1 MTRVIEL
8 PDTTR
13 RDNMFTFPEFTDLAD
28 VPHHGLSVGIGTIVD
43 NTRQAVMMLT
53 GADKQT
59 AFERIAAA
67 EPLRTGLACDRRHR
81 VRGVHDPCR
90 RRRLPR
96 LSDQPRSL

>member
-1 MTRVIEL
+1 VTRVIDL

-28 VPHHGLSVGIGTIVD
+28 VPHHGLSVGIATIVD

-59 AFERIAAA
+59 AFERIVAADHY
-67 EPLRTGLACDRRHR
+67 EPDWPATAVTECAAFTILADTAAS
-81 VRGVHDPCR
+81 RG
-90 RRRLPR
+90 
-96 LSDQPRSL
+96 